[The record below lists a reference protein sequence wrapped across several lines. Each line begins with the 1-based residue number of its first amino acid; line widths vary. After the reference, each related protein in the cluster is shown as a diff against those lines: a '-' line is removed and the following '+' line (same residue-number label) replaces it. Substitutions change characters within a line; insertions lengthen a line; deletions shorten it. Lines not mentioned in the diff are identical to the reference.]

1 MSLQSCLGSVDW
13 PFTWPRSIAV
23 ATILVDKGLVAPFE
37 AGHKEM
43 NDNKI
48 DFKTNVDILSEI
60 NFSSIP
66 DMFYPC

>member
-1 MSLQSCLGSVDW
+1 MFVNSKMSFVSSTFCLGSLDC

-48 DFKTNVDILSEI
+48 DFKTNVDILLL
-60 NFSSIP
+60 
-66 DMFYPC
+66 